1 MLRAAGENFGE
12 LYEFLVRDGSVDRRR
27 MLHSLSVKDYKDLKK
42 EVLEDHLLCERG
54 DWPEDIYVKYLLCP
68 RIGREELTG
77 MARFY
82 QSLFYRGGK
91 KGIPPGS

>member
-1 MLRAAGENFGE
+1 
-12 LYEFLVRDGSVDRRR
+12 
-27 MLHSLSVKDYKDLKK
+27 MLHSLSAKDYKDLKK

-68 RIGREELTG
+68 RIGREELT
-77 MARFY
+77 AWRSFIRAY
-82 QSLFYRGGK
+82 FTEEE